1 MAYKTRQS
9 ACILQLLE
17 ENKDKHLTAEE
28 IYSLLKETDHP
39 VGQTTVYR
47 QLDKLSKEGR
57 VRKYAR
63 GDQDGACYQFAEHG
77 PRCEHYHLKCTSCG
91 KLFHA
96 DCDFLQELSAHIQKE
111 HGFQMDCSKTIFYG
125 VCAECAKEKSST

>member
-28 IYSLLKETDHP
+28 IYSLLKEAGQA

-47 QLDKLSKEGR
+47 QLDKLSGEGK
-57 VRKYAR
+57 VQKFSR
-63 GDQDGACYQFAEHG
+63 GDQDGACYQFAETNH
-77 PRCEHYHLKCTSCG
+77 CHEHYHLKCTVCG
-91 KLFHA
+91 KLYHA
-96 DCDFLQELSAHIQKE
+96 ECNFLNELSAHIQKE
-111 HGFQMDCSKTIFYG
+111 HGFQMDCSKTVFYG